1 MRVLPGPTKSNTA
14 LAWSP
19 DSRWLAAGGSGDG
32 VMVWEV
38 DAGTPGERVLNSGHG
53 GQLLQFC
60 PRTGRLY
67 VAFKTG
73 GFCHYDPATGEECQQ
88 PGARDYGS
96 FYGMAVSHD
105 GRLVALHCYNVRRPA
120 SRARSTVLLAVN
132 DDGTRAE
139 KRSHT
144 EDRWADVIAF
154 RGGTG
159 ELFGLARLA
168 GGALQFEWRE
178 TGSRDI
184 AGSLKPPRE
193 CRVDRWALS
202 PDGER
207 VAWLHEH
214 TLYVQRLH
222 EGSPRQLAA
231 EGEHRRGIAFHPG
244 GRILACASGKAV
256 RLLDAETLEE
266 IRALEWGTG
275 NARGVAFSPDGLR
288 CAVSGEAG
296 RGWVTVFDLE

>member
-19 DSRWLAAGGSGDG
+19 DSRFLAAGGSGDG

-38 DAGTPGERVLNSGHG
+38 DAGTPGERVLKSGHG

-60 PRTGRLY
+60 PRTGRLH

-73 GFCHYDPATGEECQQ
+73 GLCHHDPSTGEEN
-88 PGARDYGS
+88 PGVRDYAS
-96 FYGMAVSHD
+96 FYGMAASPD

-120 SRARSTVLLAVN
+120 NRARSVIGLAVA
-132 DDGTRAE
+132 DDGTL
-139 KRSHT
+139 T
-144 EDRWADVIAF
+144 EAWSRPENRWADVFTF

-159 ELFGLARLA
+159 ELFGLGHPLT
-168 GGALQFEWRE
+168 GANKRFEWRE
-178 TGSRDI
+178 AGSRDV
-184 AGSLKPPRE
+184 AGSLKPPRG
-193 CRVDRWALS
+193 CRVDRWALA
-202 PDGER
+202 PDGGR

-214 TLYVQRLH
+214 ALYAQRLTDP
-222 EGSPRQLAA
+222 EPRRLPAG
-231 EGEHRRGIAFHPG
+231 GEYRRGLAFHPS
-244 GRILACASGKAV
+244 GRILACTSGKTV
-256 RLLDAETLEE
+256 RLLDAETLGE
-266 IRALEWGTG
+266 IRALDWGLG
-275 NARGVAFSPDGLR
+275 NARAVAFSPDGLR